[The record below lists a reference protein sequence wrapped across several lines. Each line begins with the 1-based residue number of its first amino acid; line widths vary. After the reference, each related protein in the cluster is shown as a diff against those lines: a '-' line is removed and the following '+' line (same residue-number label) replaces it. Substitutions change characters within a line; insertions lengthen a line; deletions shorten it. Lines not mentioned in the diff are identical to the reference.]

1 MGIIQVKG
9 GFVHKNA
16 MSPEAMQR
24 MRQVVRRSFTRAVP
38 QDGDPDRRV
47 WYRRYLLYPLIS
59 AECFACL
66 RGSEVAKGQMLR
78 GRDLKH
84 WVFRSRRLLGRGM
97 P

>member
-1 MGIIQVKG
+1 MKTIIFFLLKRFCICGGVRFACFRAQRQEHTRIKAATQEVGIIQVKG

-47 WYRRYLLYPLIS
+47 WY
-59 AECFACL
+59 
-66 RGSEVAKGQMLR
+66 
-78 GRDLKH
+78 
-84 WVFRSRRLLGRGM
+84 
-97 P
+97 

>member
-47 WYRRYLLYPLIS
+47 WYRRYLLTTPLYLRR
-59 AECFACL
+59 ALHVCAAQRWQRAKCFV
-66 RGSEVAKGQMLR
+66 VAT
-78 GRDLKH
+78 
-84 WVFRSRRLLGRGM
+84 
-97 P
+97 